1 MNILVTGGAE
11 YIGYHTLIELYV
23 DGYIAV
29 VVDNLSNI
37 NPESLRRVADII
49 GVDVTPFYQV
59 DI

>member
-1 MNILVTGGAE
+1 MNIRVACGAE

-23 DGYIAV
+23 AGCIAV